1 MGAEDIKLV
10 ADLENVVDNKEDEKE
25 VPSLAKNIESQL
37 TNAKQLVQWVRRDS
51 LDFFSDT
58 AKLYFDNILVFYLTQ
73 QVSTELSYTSPLP
86 LGMPGVPQ
94 SL

>member
-37 TNAKQLVQWVRRDS
+37 TNAEQLVQWVRRDS

-58 AKLYFDNILVFYLTQ
+58 AKLYFDNILLF
-73 QVSTELSYTSPLP
+73 
-86 LGMPGVPQ
+86 
-94 SL
+94 